1 MTVPSISYGALK
13 PVEHTVEVASPGARR
28 KSGPMRDV
36 FADFGW
42 VGFTSF
48 GGTGANLALFREVL
62 IEKGY
67 VNAASFAEAFAL
79 ANCLPGPTASQV
91 VLGGVAAGTESP
103 IAGVLAVLLFMLPGA
118 LVLGA
123 LGILVGS
130 SSSSSDSGS
139 DGGGFLTNPWVLS
152 MQEGVGLAA
161 ISIIAKAAYELA
173 NTLVQTP
180 LQQALF
186 AFTCVT
192 TVAFNEFWW
201 VAPLTLVLSGLTG
214 YALVPDPL
222 TPSEQLPPPT
232 SPPLD
237 QPRERATA
245 LGTGGISSFLGGV
258 LFIGPWV
265 LLLAA
270 IVPEFFGQPLGPV
283 SIFYRVGCLVY
294 GGGPVVVPLL
304 LTQLRGILTHQQFL
318 LGFGVVNCMP
328 GPMFNVAAY
337 CGGVAFGAWGAAMC
351 WGAMVLPGTAMALG
365 ALPLWGKVRS
375 SEAMAKALTGI
386 NAAAAGLMVAAF
398 LELWLSLVADNPK
411 VSSSNSSNTNSDSTS
426 SSSGDASGST
436 SSSDIGANGGI
447 LMGAAHTRTA
457 IVVALVAM
465 QFLRK
470 QKGPVIILL
479 GLCLGA
485 INGAFEVEFPWS

>member
-1 MTVPSISYGALK
+1 MIASTTSYGALK
-13 PVEHTVEVASPGARR
+13 PVEHVVEVASPGAQR
-28 KSGPMRDV
+28 KSGSIRDV
-36 FADFGW
+36 LADFGW

-48 GGTGANLALFREVL
+48 GGTGANLALFREIL

-67 VNAASFAEAFAL
+67 VSAASFAEAFAL

-103 IAGVLAVLLFMLPGA
+103 LAGILAVLLFMLPGA
-118 LVLGA
+118 LVLGV
-123 LGILVGS
+123 LGTLVGS
-130 SSSSSDSGS
+130 SSSVSDNDSGS

-173 NTLVQTP
+173 ITLVQTP

-186 AFTCVT
+186 AFTCVA

-214 YALVPDPL
+214 FALVPDPL
-222 TPSEQLPPPT
+222 PPSEQLPPPT

-237 QPRERATA
+237 QPRDRATA
-245 LGTGGISSFLGGV
+245 LGSGGISSFLGGL
-258 LFIGPWV
+258 LFVGPWIV
-265 LLLAA
+265 LVAL
-270 IVPEFFGQPLGPV
+270 IVPELFGQPLGPV

-304 LTQLRGILTHQQFL
+304 LTQLRGVLTHQQFL

-328 GPMFNVAAY
+328 GPMFNIAAY

-351 WGAMVLPGTAMALG
+351 WSAMMLPGAAMALG

-375 SEAMAKALTGI
+375 SGAMAKALTGV

-398 LELWLSLVADNPK
+398 LELWLSLVADNQK
-411 VSSSNSSNTNSDSTS
+411 VPSSSSGSSDSSSSSGGDTSGSS
-426 SSSGDASGST
+426 SSSGD
-436 SSSDIGANGGI
+436 IGAGGGI
-447 LMGAAHTRTA
+447 LLGAAHTRAA

-465 QFLRK
+465 QFLGK

-485 INGAFEVEFPWS
+485 LNGAFEVEYP

>member
-1 MTVPSISYGALK
+1 MIASTTSYGALK
-13 PVEHTVEVASPGARR
+13 PVEHVVEVASPGAQR
-28 KSGPMRDV
+28 KSGSIRGV
-36 FADFGW
+36 LADFRW

-67 VNAASFAEAFAL
+67 VSAASFAEAFAL

-103 IAGVLAVLLFMLPGA
+103 VAGLLAVLLFMLPGA
-118 LVLGA
+118 LVLGV

-130 SSSSSDSGS
+130 SSSGRDNDSGS

-186 AFTCVT
+186 AFTCVA

-214 YALVPDPL
+214 FALVPDPL
-222 TPSEQLPPPT
+222 PPSEQLPPPT

-245 LGTGGISSFLGGV
+245 LGSGGMSSFLGGI
-258 LFIGPWV
+258 LFVGPWIV
-265 LLLAA
+265 LVAF
-270 IVPEFFGQPLGPV
+270 IVPELLGQPLGPV

-304 LTQLRGILTHQQFL
+304 LTQLRGVLTHQQFL

-328 GPMFNVAAY
+328 GPMFNIAAY

-351 WGAMVLPGTAMALG
+351 WSAMMLPGTAMALG

-375 SEAMAKALTGI
+375 SGAMAKALTGV

-398 LELWLSLVADNPK
+398 LELWLSLVADNPR
-411 VSSSNSSNTNSDSTS
+411 VSSSSS
-426 SSSGDASGST
+426 SSSGSSSSSSGGDTSGNSS

-447 LMGAAHTRTA
+447 LLGAAHTRAA

-465 QFLRK
+465 QFLGK

-485 INGAFEVEFPWS
+485 LNGAFEVEYP